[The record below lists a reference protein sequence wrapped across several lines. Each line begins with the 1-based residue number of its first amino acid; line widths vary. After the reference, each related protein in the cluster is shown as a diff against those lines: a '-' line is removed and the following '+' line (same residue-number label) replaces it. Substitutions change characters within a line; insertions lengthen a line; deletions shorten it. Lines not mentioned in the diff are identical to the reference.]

1 MDRPI
6 GFMYGCQQ
14 VIGSMCLWLERSRN
28 FRSRQVRVNGHNG
41 QNCEWS
47 VIQMAENK
55 STLTGLT
62 DDEAKEFQ
70 YFFSAS
76 MNTFIGI
83 AFFAHIL
90 AWAWRPWL

>member
-1 MDRPI
+1 ML
-6 GFMYGCQQ
+6 M
-14 VIGSMCLWLERSRN
+14 
-28 FRSRQVRVNGHNG
+28 
-41 QNCEWS
+41 WS

-70 YFFSAS
+70 GFFSAS
-76 MNTFIGI
+76 MNSFIGI